1 MFLFTYS
8 TILTDV
14 AARACTIAH
23 VASHV
28 VIRAACII
36 FARLI
41 QKANKRCIVLNK
53 NYPIK
58 VKLFFVK
65 FIFWHLRVSQFFP
78 VNPYWHEHA

>member
-8 TILTDV
+8 TILADV

-53 NYPIK
+53 NYLIK

-65 FIFWHLRVSQFFP
+65 FIFLAFTCFTIFP
-78 VNPYWHEHA
+78 SKSIFA